1 MRQTV
6 YQTTND
12 DRAQMLLAT
21 GVVLLLSLLSMAVF
35 SVKVA
40 GLTSAHEANSDSV
53 IETTKEVMLELPSL
67 AENRTEL
74 WINGGLE
81 RIEAAD
87 IAMESIHDDL
97 LHHGEI
103 RGVEVKML
111 NITIVVVDSSLP
123 NPESICSSVLWI
135 DHHIQA
141 LRWRWR
147 HDNPCN
153 EPMSSSNATPVQD
166 L

>member
-1 MRQTV
+1 
-6 YQTTND
+6 
-12 DRAQMLLAT
+12 
-21 GVVLLLSLLSMAVF
+21 
-35 SVKVA
+35 
-40 GLTSAHEANSDSV
+40 
-53 IETTKEVMLELPSL
+53 MLELPSL

-111 NITIVVVDSSLP
+111 NITTVVVDSS
-123 NPESICSSVLWI
+123 SISISLELGVTDDSSTL
-135 DHHIQA
+135 
-141 LRWRWR
+141 
-147 HDNPCN
+147 
-153 EPMSSSNATPVQD
+153 ATNFTFIIAA
-166 L
+166 